1 MKRFQDTKRLSDL
14 TVHDCRD
21 ILAMMSRESYF
32 FSCDW
37 IQLGKHFLHIFLGSK
52 IWSMTYADV
61 LSFCKDLGMDIPAPC
76 AGSVSPVVNDGILES
91 VEITKHPENEQDFY
105 KGLLGTFLS
114 ISKLPRDCKL
124 ECINK
129 VSDMMKRLTSQKK
142 ICDDKVHELNGATNK
157 FGETKY
163 NLQLYKYYSEKNQA
177 VINDIIDYLANGI
190 EEDSLAAARM
200 EQWVG
205 RLDFWDL
212 RTTDADIS
220 KLDFVVHNFGDFSIP
235 GSFEVSQLYKRD
247 KCKFF
252 DSAHDFLLSMRIPEV
267 KKIIKKSPWF
277 SSRKDVLLEG
287 LSLFKKGKFQVAS
300 AVLALQIEG
309 LIQDVLVALGT
320 VESSLSGE
328 SISSKARILAGKSI
342 GFVFYYEYYAFRFPV
357 LRNRIAHGEA
367 HKTGREDAIQIALD
381 LCGLCKY
388 MAEDNEIPVNKL
400 NALVSGFNFD
410 TPDFKELLDYAI
422 IKIENP
428 ELTIPESFLLGAK
441 ESQMDT
447 LLQGKTFWEWMKNQT
462 GNVGVDCQDSI
473 GIAHKIGRRFKVEDM
488 AKEFTEYC
496 SGLIK
501 KQKQQ
506 LDKIL
511 AALSNLSTSGH
522 TTPES

>member
-1 MKRFQDTKRLSDL
+1 MKRFQAPKRLSDL

-21 ILAMMSRESYF
+21 ILAMMSREAYF

-37 IQLGKHFLHIFLGSK
+37 IQLGKHFLHIFLGRR
-52 IWSMTYADV
+52 IWSMTYAEV
-61 LSFCKDLGMDIPAPC
+61 LSFCKDSGVDIPAPC

-91 VEITKHPENEQDFY
+91 VKITKCPENEQDFY

-142 ICDDKVHELNGATNK
+142 VCDGKVHELNGATNK

-205 RLDFWDL
+205 HLDFWDL

-235 GSFEVSQLYKRD
+235 GSFEVSQLYKSD

-252 DSAHDFLLSMRIPEV
+252 DFAQDFLLSMRIPEV